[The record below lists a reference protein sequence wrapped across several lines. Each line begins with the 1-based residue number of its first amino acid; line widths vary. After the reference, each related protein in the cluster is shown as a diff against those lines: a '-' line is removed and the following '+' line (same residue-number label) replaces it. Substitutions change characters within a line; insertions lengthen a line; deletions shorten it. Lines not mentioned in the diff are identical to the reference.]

1 MYVYRHLCTHIHTC
15 ACTSGTSLS
24 LPCPSVPPSHVHV
37 PPIPMPPHI
46 HPWHMLH
53 LDKTP
58 SHSGRPLIHSPT
70 DPPTRPPPVVSL
82 APVRPLSTCVA
93 PLLSAQSWAA
103 LRAYTKASC
112 STRIVAPANRTSST
126 CRDPSARGVLFPAPA
141 LAPPDRGPCLRSAD
155 ACPLPAHLGLPPL
168 ALLWSHARPPG
179 VYSTKSSNPPVPV
192 STTHREPEALDSA
205 CQPACLCR
213 CRLLVS
219 PSLPGHWKTS
229 APRPGLQSRDHPWST
244 SLSFAH
250 TRTLEARSHAHT
262 GASPPT
268 AITLAVI
275 SRQKATRP
283 KRSLAHPQSVFFL
296 SCPAGNW
303 YPSNHP
309 TRRRRRDAGT

>member
-1 MYVYRHLCTHIHTC
+1 M
-15 ACTSGTSLS
+15 
-24 LPCPSVPPSHVHV
+24 
-37 PPIPMPPHI
+37 
-46 HPWHMLH
+46 H

-58 SHSGRPLIHSPT
+58 SHSSSRPLIHSPT

-103 LRAYTKASC
+103 LGAYTKASS

-179 VYSTKSSNPPVPV
+179 VYSTKSSNPPEPV
-192 STTHREPEALDSA
+192 STTHCEPEALDSA

-219 PSLPGHWKTS
+219 PVPGRPLEDVRIPAWPPK
-229 APRPGLQSRDHPWST
+229 PRPPLEHITFLRPHSHPPG
-244 SLSFAH
+244 SLLRPHRRQPAH
-250 TRTLEARSHAHT
+250 GNNT
-262 GASPPT
+262 G
-268 AITLAVI
+268 
-275 SRQKATRP
+275 
-283 KRSLAHPQSVFFL
+283 
-296 SCPAGNW
+296 C
-303 YPSNHP
+303 Y
-309 TRRRRRDAGT
+309 